1 MEASEDLT
9 ETNTPLRIVIADL
22 DPRVRRGLRALL
34 ETQSDMAVIGEAD
47 TAARA
52 LECATT
58 LHPSVVLLDLML
70 PTKDAGLA
78 IVRILAA
85 HHQPCIV
92 TSWHGSLR
100 EAALRMGAS
109 GFVEKGDAP
118 EMVFAAIRGTHNGH
132 SGANS
137 LTPAPTL

>member
-1 MEASEDLT
+1 MEASEEVT
-9 ETNTPLRIVIADL
+9 ETPLRIVIADL

-34 ETQSDMAVIGEAD
+34 ETQPDMAVIGEAD

-52 LECATT
+52 LECAAK
-58 LHPSVVLLDLML
+58 LHPSIVVLDLML

-92 TSWHGSLR
+92 TSWQGSLR
-100 EAALRMGAS
+100 EVALKMGAS
-109 GFVEKGDAP
+109 AFVEKGDAP
-118 EMVFAAIRGTHNGH
+118 EKVFAAIRGTHNGH
-132 SGANS
+132 NGSTGV
-137 LTPAPTL
+137 TPAPTL